1 MIDGARV
8 APLFEFEAFGA
19 AVGSG
24 IICGALS
31 ILVPFLVAPTATL
44 AALALAGW
52 VSIARRR
59 GVLTRRGIGTG
70 SAVALCVL
78 GGATVGF
85 LVSPPPLAPFRGL
98 LLAGSLVPLLVTER
112 TRFTLRSPVFS
123 RS

>member
-1 MIDGARV
+1 MTDKTRV
-8 APLFEFEAFGA
+8 APPFEFEAFGA

-24 IICGALS
+24 IVCGALS

-59 GVLTRRGIGTG
+59 GSLTRSGVSTG
-70 SAVALCVL
+70 RAVALCIL
-78 GGATVGF
+78 AGAAVVF
-85 LVSPPPLAPFRGL
+85 LVSPSPLTPYRGL
-98 LLAGSLVPLLVTER
+98 LLAASLLPLLVTER
-112 TRFTLRSPVFS
+112 IRATLHMPVFS